1 MADHLHQQRDVHNIM
16 TKIEQI
22 FYGWAMLSFKHLGY
36 KPSKE
41 QSLMAEKRLLIC
53 DECEFRT
60 NNKCKLC
67 GCNLAA
73 KTLVKNSECPKNKW
87 EN

>member
-1 MADHLHQQRDVHNIM
+1 M

-41 QSLMAEKRLLIC
+41 QAELAEQRLIIC
-53 DECEFRT
+53 DACDNRNNNRCE
-60 NNKCKLC
+60 LC

-73 KTLVKNSECPKNKW
+73 KTLIKESECPIKKW
-87 EN
+87 